1 MLSLIYNKI
10 ECFVADFKLS
20 DKYAFSGT
28 ELIEY
33 LNKNKILENKEEILE
48 EFNNSLTYL
57 SEEEW
62 GTPLMLVVKDGEVVG
77 HSNGFLSEET
87 YVEFLKAQG
96 IIGE

>member
-1 MLSLIYNKI
+1 MAKPALLSIADEYNIKI
-10 ECFVADFKLS
+10 NYLNMTDLS
-20 DKYAFSGT
+20 D
-28 ELIEY
+28 
-33 LNKNKILENKEEILE
+33 LENGEAMLE

-62 GTPLMLVVKDGEVVG
+62 GTPLMLVIKDGEVIG

-87 YVEFLKAQG
+87 YVEFLKEQG